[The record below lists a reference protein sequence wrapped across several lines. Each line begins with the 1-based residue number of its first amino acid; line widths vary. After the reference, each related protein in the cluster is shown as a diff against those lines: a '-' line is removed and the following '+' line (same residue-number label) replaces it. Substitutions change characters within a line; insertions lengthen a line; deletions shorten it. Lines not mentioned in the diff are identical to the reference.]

1 MAEQRRLVTQLLHQ
15 LDLSDPGQADQLL
28 SLVYGELRRLASSQM
43 QRERADHTLQPTELV
58 HEAYVRLVD
67 TSDLRWESRAHFF
80 GTAARAMRQILVDH
94 ARHANAQK
102 RGSGMARVT
111 LSGLAAQ
118 DESVTADILDLHRAL
133 EALDAQARPLA
144 ALVEL
149 RFFAGLTVA
158 EAADTLG
165 VSPRK
170 AAKDWAA
177 ARLWLQRELD
187 GTGERHGDGGPEGT
201 SEPKRT
207 GGPEGRGELGGNPAP
222 DGPTPDHTHG

>member
-1 MAEQRRLVTQLLHQ
+1 MAEQRRLVTRLLHE

-28 SLVYGELRRLASSQM
+28 ELVYGELRRLAGSQM
-43 QRERADHTLQPTELV
+43 RGEREDHTLQPTELV

-94 ARHANAQK
+94 ARQASAQK
-102 RGSGMARVT
+102 RGKGMKRVT
-111 LSGLAAQ
+111 LSGLASS
-118 DESVTADILDLHRAL
+118 DEGVTADILDLHRAL
-133 EALDAQARPLA
+133 QALDARARPLA

-158 EAADTLG
+158 EAADALG

-177 ARLWLQRELD
+177 ARLWLQRELE
-187 GTGERHGDGGPEGT
+187 GNAGEHAHG
-201 SEPKRT
+201 
-207 GGPEGRGELGGNPAP
+207 
-222 DGPTPDHTHG
+222 